1 MITLTTGEDSTLG
14 NYKKLSEMCFG
25 KDSGVVKFLESK
37 IAESPNGEDEE
48 VIIAESQ
55 MLFLLS
61 HQISTNK
68 GV

>member
-1 MITLTTGEDSTLG
+1 
-14 NYKKLSEMCFG
+14 MCFG